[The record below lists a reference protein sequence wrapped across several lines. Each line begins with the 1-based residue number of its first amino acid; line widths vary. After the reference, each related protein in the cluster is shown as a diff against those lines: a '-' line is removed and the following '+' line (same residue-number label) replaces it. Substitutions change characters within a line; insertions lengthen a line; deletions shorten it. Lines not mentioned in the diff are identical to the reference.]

1 MSGIDKY
8 TKIRHL
14 YSRAGFGLSASELNN
29 LSHNSLLSVVNN
41 LFKESL
47 PIETLKVVAGNTI
60 DQDFSGKSSEEVKM
74 MRNDL
79 RKESGEKIK
88 TLNALWLDKMITG
101 KAVLREK
108 MTLFWH
114 GHFACENRNVFY
126 VQNQNNT
133 IRTFA
138 LGKFGDLLMAISK
151 DPSMLAY
158 LNNRQNKKN
167 SPNENFARE
176 VMELFTLGRGNYT
189 EHDIKNAAKAFTG
202 WNFKTDGSFIIN
214 KKQHDDGEKIFF
226 EKTGNFSGEDILTM
240 ILQNK
245 KTAFFITGKIYS
257 YFVNDIP
264 NEKIIKQL
272 AGGFYNSGYDI
283 GKLME
288 EIFKS
293 DWFYYPE
300 NIGKRIKNPIELLVE
315 LQKTFGLKFEKAQSQ
330 LFIQKALGQ
339 VLFYPPNVAGW
350 KEGKNWIDSSSLMFR
365 LRLPDLIFK
374 SAEINIQVKHDGDV
388 NTEFLSKGAGKNFN
402 VTADWQNFAAQFD
415 NVKENDLLDALIN
428 YLLAY
433 KLTITQKELLSSK
446 IVKAGKESMIKSIAI
461 AITEL
466 PEYQMC

>member
-1 MSGIDKY
+1 MPGIDNY

-14 YSRAGFGLSASELNN
+14 YSRAGFGLSASELND
-29 LSHNSLLSVVNN
+29 LSHNSLSSIVKN
-41 LFKESL
+41 LFKQSL
-47 PIETLKVVAGNTI
+47 PIDTLKVVDSNTL
-60 DQDFSGKSSEEVKM
+60 DQDIPGKSPEELKM
-74 MRNDL
+74 MKEDL
-79 RKESGEKIK
+79 RKESREKIK
-88 TLNALWLDKMITG
+88 ALNAQWLNKMINT
-101 KAVLREK
+101 KAALREK

-114 GHFACENRNVFY
+114 GHFACENGNAFY
-126 VQNQNNT
+126 VQNQINT
-133 IRTFA
+133 LRTFA
-138 LGKFGDLLMAISK
+138 LGKFGDLLMAVSK

-202 WNFKTDGSFIIN
+202 WNFKTDGSFVIN
-214 KKQHDDGEKIFF
+214 QKQHDDGEKIFF

-240 ILQNK
+240 VLQNK
-245 KTAFFITGKIYS
+245 KTALFLTRKIYS
-257 YFVNDIP
+257 YFVNDNP
-264 NEKIIKQL
+264 NEKIVKQL
-272 AGGFYNSGYDI
+272 ADGFYNSGYDI

-315 LQKTFGLKFEKAQSQ
+315 LQKTFGLKFEKEQSQ

-402 VTADWQNFAAQFD
+402 VTADWQSFTSQFD

-433 KLTITQKELLSSK
+433 KLTKTQKELLSTK
-446 IVKAGKESMIKSIAI
+446 MVKTSKESMIKSLAI